1 MTVTQNTQGQLS
13 QEQRDKLKEL
23 WSLVL
28 ELLDPI
34 HNHNSNLETTGSA
47 YTPKLVELLHQKTNP
62 GRSELKTLRNE
73 VNDLSPDT
81 LFVYLL
87 NTTKQESPDR
97 FLLRFLKARKWD
109 VGKSFAMLVHAL
121 VWRNK
126 LLNVDETVVSNT
138 ELNALK
144 ESHDTSDPQKAK
156 MSHGFLEQLRTGKC
170 FLHGTDRIGRPILVL
185 QGRLHRS
192 TEKNEVLNRG
202 ILHMIEAA
210 RLVLVPPVE
219 SVTAVFDMT
228 GFSVS
233 NMEYAAAKFL
243 IECSQTGYPEFL
255 GVLLIHNAPWAFSG
269 IWKTMKR
276 WIEPEI
282 ASRIHFTYTTAE
294 IEKFIAPERL
304 VQELKGKENWS
315 FEFVEPIEGENAKME
330 DTATRDAIYAERRS
344 IGTELLSATSEW
356 LKAETEEERGRAN
369 SRREDAIVNLHLNY
383 WTLDPYVRG
392 RNLLDR
398 TGVIQEGGKIDFY
411 PNPNSKSQ

>member
-1 MTVTQNTQGQLS
+1 MTATQNTPGQMS
-13 QEQRDKLKEL
+13 QEQRDKLKQL

-28 ELLDPI
+28 ELLDPM
-34 HNHNSNLETTGSA
+34 HNRNSNLETTYSA
-47 YTPKLVELLHQKTNP
+47 YTPKLVEFLHQKI

-81 LFVYLL
+81 LFVYFL
-87 NTTKQESPDR
+87 NTTRQESPDR
-97 FLLRFLKARKWD
+97 LLLRFLKARKWD

-126 LLNVDETVVSNT
+126 HLSVDETVVANT

-144 ESHDTSDPQKAK
+144 ESRDTSDPQKAK
-156 MSHGFLEQLRTGKC
+156 MSHAFLEQLRTGKC
-170 FLHGTDRIGRPILVL
+170 FLHGTDRVGRPIIVL

-219 SVTAVFDMT
+219 GVTVIFDMT

-255 GVLLIHNAPWAFSG
+255 GALLIHNAPWAFSG

-276 WIEPEI
+276 WIEPET

-294 IEKFIAPERL
+294 IGQFIAPERL
-304 VQELKGKENWS
+304 IQGLNGKENWS
-315 FEFVEPIEGENAKME
+315 FEFVEPTEGENAKME
-330 DTATRDAIYAERRS
+330 DTATRDVIYAERRS
-344 IGTELLSATSEW
+344 IGTELLNATSEW
-356 LKAETEEERGRAN
+356 IEAKTQEERDKAS

-398 TGVIQEGGKIDFY
+398 TGIIQEGGKIDFY
-411 PNPNSKSQ
+411 PNPNSNSQ